1 MLWMVWI
8 PNMFVSDTPTGFESF
23 QNGIEI
29 ARWHLFPGTGVQTH
43 NSSLD
48 CADCSWII
56 TSTSWG
62 QGCIWRAVPKN
73 LLGWMVGDKTS
84 PKIQDLPPPTFTVT
98 SSNSI
103 NDFTKNMGISRNV
116 AIFKIVCIVFH
127 NFNWVTLGHLF
138 AGSPHRLLWGEGFDP
153 RLGGVNTGAAFGIGC
168 YFTTVAS
175 WKIWNG
181 RYRHATSIMG
191 AIVHHGFLGRC

>member
-1 MLWMVWI
+1 M
-8 PNMFVSDTPTGFESF
+8 
-23 QNGIEI
+23 IE
-29 ARWHLFPGTGVQTH
+29 LFPKGGIQM
-43 NSSLD
+43 SLFFHVPLMEFIPSAW
-48 CADCSWII
+48 CVECFG
-56 TSTSWG
+56 WG
-62 QGCIWRAVPKN
+62 QGRIWRAVSKN
-73 LLGWMVGDKTS
+73 LLGLMVGDKTS

-103 NDFTKNMGISRNV
+103 NDFTKNMGISRNE

-127 NFNWVTLGHLF
+127 NNWVTLGHLF

-181 RYRHATSIMG
+181 RNRHATSIMG